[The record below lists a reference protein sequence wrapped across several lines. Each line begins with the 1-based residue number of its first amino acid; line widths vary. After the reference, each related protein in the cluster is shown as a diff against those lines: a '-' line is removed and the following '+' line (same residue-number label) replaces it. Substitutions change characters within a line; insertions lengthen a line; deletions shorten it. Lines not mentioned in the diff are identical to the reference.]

1 MLGRRQLAGCFGGN
15 YGSKESPFKG
25 AEEEV
30 EEPAVI
36 IITDPLIL
44 SCAVSFNM
52 IMKSTR
58 QFGVGEADGKPEH
71 DRLMIIVTEGNDS
84 EKMATLRLKDY

>member
-1 MLGRRQLAGCFGGN
+1 
-15 YGSKESPFKG
+15 
-25 AEEEV
+25 
-30 EEPAVI
+30 
-36 IITDPLIL
+36 
-44 SCAVSFNM
+44 M